1 MISRRSSPLALLLL
15 LLLGACGS
23 GAGPDASAA
32 GDNGDEEE
40 APPVPVETSLPIRGD
55 INAVYTGTAP
65 IEAFAE
71 ADVLAKVAGEV
82 VEILVEEGD
91 TVRQGQVLARLDG
104 ERLRLELRETEAR
117 LRKLERDYER
127 NVDLS
132 SKGLISEGDF
142 ERIRFDMEALRATY
156 NLAKLELDY
165 TQIRAPID
173 GVVSER
179 YVKLGN
185 TLAVGDPVFRVT
197 QLDPLVAYLFVPERE
212 FRKVEAGQPAGI
224 AVDALTGPPV
234 IAEVTRVSPIVDPET
249 GTFKVTIEIDDP
261 ARRIKPG
268 MFARIGIVY
277 DTHLDALQIPRSAIV
292 GEDDDAVFVVEDGRA
307 VRRNVETGFADR
319 GMIEITAGLDDDD
332 QVIVVGQVGLRADA
346 EVDVIGEEG
355 EENEPADGGDQET
368 SVAEA
373 ASGDGE

>member
-1 MISRRSSPLALLLL
+1 MISQRSSLLALLSLL
-15 LLLGACGS
+15 LLTACG
-23 GAGPDASAA
+23 AGGGKPGTERQ

-40 APPVPVETSLPIRGD
+40 APPVPVEISQPVRGD
-55 INAVYTGTAP
+55 INAIYTGTAP

-91 TVRQGQVLARLDG
+91 EVRAGQVLARLDG
-104 ERLRLELRETEAR
+104 ERLRLELKETEAR
-117 LRKLERDYER
+117 LRKLERDYQR
-127 NVDLS
+127 NVDLNET
-132 SKGLISEGDF
+132 GLISEGDF
-142 ERIRFDMEALRATY
+142 DKIKFDMEALRAAY
-156 NLAKLELDY
+156 NLAKLEVDY

-179 YVKLGN
+179 YIKLGN

-212 FRKVEAGQPAGI
+212 FRKIRARQAAGI
-224 AVDALTGPPV
+224 AVDALSGPPV
-234 IAEVTRVSPIVDPET
+234 LAEVTRVSPIVDPQT

-261 ARRIKPG
+261 ERRIKPG

-277 DTHLDALQIPRSAIV
+277 DTKLNALQIPRSAIV
-292 GEDDDAVFVVEDGRA
+292 GEEGEPAVFVVEDGRA
-307 VRRNVETGFADR
+307 IRREVETGFADR
-319 GMIEITAGLDDDD
+319 GMIEITAGLDDADE
-332 QVIVVGQVGLRADA
+332 VIVVGQVGLRADT
-346 EVDVIGEEG
+346 EVEVIGD
-355 EENEPADGGDQET
+355 DGQNVNAGNDT

-373 ASGDGE
+373 AAGNGE

>member
-1 MISRRSSPLALLLL
+1 MIARPSSLLALLLL
-15 LLLGACGS
+15 LLVSACGS
-23 GAGPDASAA
+23 GGDSAA
-32 GDNGDEEE
+32 RDTGGNEDEEE
-40 APPVPVETSLPIRGD
+40 APPVPVETSVPVRGD

-82 VEILVEEGD
+82 VEIFVEEGD
-91 TVRQGQVLARLDG
+91 AVRQGQVLARLDG

-117 LRKLERDYER
+117 LNKLERDFER
-127 NVDLS
+127 NVDLNN
-132 SKGLISEGDF
+132 KGLISEGDF
-142 ERIRFDMEALRATY
+142 DRIKFDMEALRASY

-179 YVKLGN
+179 YIKLGN

-212 FRKVEAGQPAGI
+212 FRKIESGQPAGI

-249 GTFKVTIEIDDP
+249 GTFKVTLEIDDP

-277 DTHLDALQIPRSAIV
+277 DTHLDALQIPRSAVV
-292 GEDDDAVFVVEDGRA
+292 GDGEETAVFVVEDDRA
-307 VRRNVETGFADR
+307 VRRDVETGFADR
-319 GMIEITAGLDDDD
+319 GMIEITAGLADDDE
-332 QVIVVGQVGLRADA
+332 VIVVGQVGLRAGS
-346 EVDVIGEEG
+346 EVDVIGEQD
-355 EENEPADGGDQET
+355 EPGPAGGDEQT

-373 ASGDGE
+373 GDGE